1 MDDEERE
8 DARHRGER
16 RGPLGRLRAPLLVRR
31 ARADAR
37 DSGGYRVLP
46 AAMLP
51 IGIPLAMH
59 IGDAGTARAVALVSS
74 AIPPLLAALWAARAE
89 SGPRASTWGKRREG
103 LRVEVMPGGPG
114 GAGGTG
120 GARSGGAG
128 PDGTHVPFA
137 RAFVRNLV
145 KIAIPWQLGHVV
157 AVGAVYGDFDTG
169 ATGTMVATVLLY
181 GVVIVLVGT
190 VMLGSGRG
198 IHDRI
203 AATRVVGDRR

>member
-1 MDDEERE
+1 MGDEERI

-16 RGPLGRLRAPLLVRR
+16 RGMRGRLLAPLLVRR
-31 ARADAR
+31 ARAYAR
-37 DSGGYRVLP
+37 DCVGYLVLP

-51 IGIPLAMH
+51 IGIPLATH

-74 AIPPLLAALWAARAE
+74 AIPPVLAALWAARAE

-103 LRVEVMPGGPG
+103 LRVEMLPGRPE
-114 GAGGTG
+114 

-128 PDGTHVPFA
+128 PDKSRVPFS
-137 RAFVRNLV
+137 RACVRNLV

-169 ATGTMVATVLLY
+169 AAGTMVATVLLY

-190 VMLGSGRG
+190 VMLGSGCE

-203 AATRVVGDRR
+203 AATRVVGDRG

>member
-1 MDDEERE
+1 MGDEGRI
-8 DARHRGER
+8 DARHHGER
-16 RGPLGRLRAPLLVRR
+16 RGVRSRLLAPLLVRR
-31 ARADAR
+31 ARAYAR
-37 DSGGYRVLP
+37 DCVGYLVLP

-51 IGIPLAMH
+51 IGIPLATR
-59 IGDAGTARAVALVSS
+59 IGDGGTARAVALVSS
-74 AIPPLLAALWAARAE
+74 AIPPVLAALWAARAE

-103 LRVEVMPGGPG
+103 LRVETMPGGPG
-114 GAGGTG
+114 GPG

-128 PDGTHVPFA
+128 PDGSRVPLA

-203 AATRVVGDRR
+203 AVTRVVGDRV

>member
-1 MDDEERE
+1 MGDEERE

-16 RGPLGRLRAPLLVRR
+16 RGLMGRRLAPLLVRR
-31 ARADAR
+31 ARAYAR
-37 DSGGYRVLP
+37 DCVGYLVLP

-103 LRVEVMPGGPG
+103 LRVETMPGGPG
-114 GAGGTG
+114 GPD
-120 GARSGGAG
+120 GADG
-128 PDGTHVPFA
+128 PDGARVPFA

-169 ATGTMVATVLLY
+169 AAGTMVATVLLY

>member
-1 MDDEERE
+1 MGDEERE

-16 RGPLGRLRAPLLVRR
+16 RGPMGRLLAPLLVRR
-31 ARADAR
+31 ARAYAR
-37 DSGGYRVLP
+37 DCVGYLVLP

-103 LRVEVMPGGPG
+103 LRLETMRGGPG
-114 GAGGTG
+114 GPD
-120 GARSGGAG
+120 GADG
-128 PDGTHVPFA
+128 PDGARVPFA

-169 ATGTMVATVLLY
+169 AAGTMVATVLLY
-181 GVVIVLVGT
+181 GVVIALVGT